1 MLCAI
6 WLCKVRLCV
15 IEELALCLD
24 LFTGKLDI
32 VRCGQITYLVW
43 ILDMCLCAQERRN
56 VIILKTNKE
65 EEEVGG
71 HSPTLG

>member
-1 MLCAI
+1 M
-6 WLCKVRLCV
+6 WL
-15 IEELALCLD
+15 
-24 LFTGKLDI
+24 
-32 VRCGQITYLVW
+32 Y
-43 ILDMCLCAQERRN
+43 AQEWIN